1 MDMLELILVSCSVI
15 VMMFLGMFVG
25 KLLDV
30 FFRAKM
36 LRAITKKEWGILAM
50 MSPDTK
56 SVRMIVVNFSKDVV
70 STKGKVWIVLKD
82 RIYRHDKPERGI
94 SMSKTDLP
102 IKWVD
107 GIPVLYVN
115 ETSYLPIDIT
125 GTEGEVRPEEV
136 NSVFSS
142 WINNQLAKMLAK
154 VMSSFKNMQTLLMIT
169 CVLALLAAGVAYLA
183 FQNTNNIQATVDATY
198 KEVHLICLK
207 VGSCEPPAPTPAQAP
222 AASGGK

>member
-1 MDMLELILVSCSVI
+1 
-15 VMMFLGMFVG
+15 MMFLGLFVG

-30 FFRAKM
+30 FFRAKL
-36 LRAITKKEWGILAM
+36 LRMITKKEWGILAI

-56 SVRMIVVNFSKDVV
+56 SVQMVVVNFSKDIITV
-70 STKGKVWIVLKD
+70 KGKVWIVLKD

-94 SMSKTDLP
+94 SMTSTTIP
-102 IKWVD
+102 IKWID
-107 GIPVLYVN
+107 GIPILYVN
-115 ETSYLPIDIT
+115 ETSYLPINIQ
-125 GTEGEVRPEEV
+125 GTQGEVRPEEV

-207 VGSCEPPAPTPAQAP
+207 TGACEPPAPAPTP

>member
-1 MDMLELILVSCSVI
+1 MNELEFILVTCSVI
-15 VMMFLGMFVG
+15 VMMFLGLFVG
-25 KLLDV
+25 KVLDP
-30 FFRAKM
+30 FFRAKLLKM
-36 LRAITKKEWGILAM
+36 LTRKEWGILAI

-56 SVRMIVVNFSKDVV
+56 SVRMIVVNFSKDVI
-70 STKGKVWIVLKD
+70 SSKGKIWIVLKD

-94 SMSKTDLP
+94 SMDKTDIP
-102 IKWVD
+102 IKFIE

-125 GTEGEVRPEEV
+125 GKEGEVRPEEV

-183 FQNTNNIQATVDATY
+183 FQNTNNIQATADSTY

-207 VGSCEPPAPTPAQAP
+207 TGACEPPAPTPT
-222 AASGGK
+222 GGK